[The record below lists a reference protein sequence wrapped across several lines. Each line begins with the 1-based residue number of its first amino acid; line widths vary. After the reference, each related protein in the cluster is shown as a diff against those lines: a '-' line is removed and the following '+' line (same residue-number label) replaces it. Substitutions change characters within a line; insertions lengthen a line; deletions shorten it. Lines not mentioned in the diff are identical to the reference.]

1 MNNKEFLENIKK
13 YKKGD
18 IIIFDEAPYKGLG
31 KSEYS
36 LKLAI
41 LVEKIIKRNKRI
53 GGLEWVEI
61 DIRK

>member
-53 GGLEWVEI
+53 GGLE
-61 DIRK
+61 